1 MAKTSILDNYGLA
14 ILVEEIRKYVQDEI
28 NEARDSVLE
37 YDSSLLFPTVG
48 KSNTIYIDMTSNK
61 SYRWSE
67 EDLKY
72 YRLDFDDY
80 MNIQII
86 DGCGRDEATNETKYH
101 VLSDENGNYLTD
113 ESGNY
118 LCLEV

>member
-48 KSNTIYIDMTSNK
+48 KINTIYIDKASNK
-61 SYRWSE
+61 SYRW
-67 EDLKY
+67 DDNNTKY
-72 YRLDFDDY
+72 Y
-80 MNIQII
+80 
-86 DGCGRDEATNETKYH
+86 A
-101 VLSDENGNYLTD
+101 LSDYENIEIING
-113 ESGNY
+113 
-118 LCLEV
+118 CC